1 MRQVLVG
8 QLLNFYVIFTIEVY
22 LKLQH
27 LIIIFLSNRLK
38 LFVYVL
44 EVNNGFIA
52 QWFIFG
58 WSNLTEV
65 IVDLP
70 IAFQGYYSPISTDIG
85 VARICYATTC
95 HTKSQ
100 IKIFSPN
107 ATGIAARCIA
117 IGY

>member
-1 MRQVLVG
+1 MMVIMKK
-8 QLLNFYVIFTIEVY
+8 LL
-22 LKLQH
+22 
-27 LIIIFLSNRLK
+27 
-38 LFVYVL
+38 LFAYVL

-58 WSNLTEV
+58 WSNLIEV
-65 IVDLP
+65 IVDL
-70 IAFQGYYSPISTDIG
+70 IIYFQRYYSPLSTDIG

-117 IGY
+117 IGF

>member
-1 MRQVLVG
+1 MIVIMEK
-8 QLLNFYVIFTIEVY
+8 LL
-22 LKLQH
+22 
-27 LIIIFLSNRLK
+27 

-70 IAFQGYYSPISTDIG
+70 IAFQGYYSPLSTDIG

-117 IGY
+117 IGF